1 MYLIQKFHAAQPIQV
16 VYLDG
21 KTKNHFVKRFVIET
35 STIGKKFIFISEEKG
50 SKLECASTANPTL
63 VEFLTETKKGEKKKE
78 EITINDFMDIK
89 GWKSVGN
96 RLSQEIIKK
105 VILISD
111 KVGQF
116 DVPQE
121 ENIEEEEI
129 ESDDSNTDSGNE
141 NEGVKATPTPPPMPI
156 QKGDNPQLDLL

>member
-1 MYLIQKFHAAQPIQV
+1 M
-16 VYLDG
+16 
-21 KTKNHFVKRFVIET
+21 
-35 STIGKKFIFISEEKG
+35 
-50 SKLECASTANPTL
+50 ECASTSNPTL

-96 RLSQEIIKK
+96 RLSQEVVKK

-111 KVGQF
+111 KVGEYE
-116 DVPQE
+116 VPQE
-121 ENIEEEEI
+121 EIIEEDEI
-129 ESDDSNTDSGNE
+129 ESDDSNADSGNE
-141 NEGVKATPTPPPMPI
+141 NEGAKPTPTLPPAPI